1 MAKPVLPTQ
10 QKKIADWAKLRPRVT
25 RKLLREVTRRIV
37 DEFRPKE
44 VILFGSYAGGSPD
57 IHSDLDLL
65 VVMDTRQP
73 IAKRIENVARVARVP
88 FLPMDVLV
96 HTPAEVRQRL
106 KKGNPF
112 LLEVFSRGK
121 VLYQRE
127 SR

>member
-1 MAKPVLPTQ
+1 MGKPVLPTR
-10 QKKIADWAKLRPRVT
+10 QKKIADWAQLRPRVT
-25 RKLLREVTRRIV
+25 RKLLGEITRRIV
-37 DEFRPKE
+37 DEFRPKK

-96 HTPAEVRQRL
+96 HTPTEVRQRL
-106 KKGNPF
+106 KKGDPF

-121 VLYQRE
+121 VL
-127 SR
+127 